1 MQTKAHYSE
10 PELVPFRDWLR
21 ANGIGI
27 STGYRLVT
35 EGRLTLTHIG
45 KRSYL
50 TRETRAAFLKSLE
63 QVAA

>member
-1 MQTKAHYSE
+1 MQTKYPDQG

-27 STGYRLVT
+27 STGYRLVADK
-35 EGRLTLTHIG
+35 RLTLTHIG

-50 TRETRAAFLKSLE
+50 TRAARAAFLKSLE
-63 QVAA
+63 QAA